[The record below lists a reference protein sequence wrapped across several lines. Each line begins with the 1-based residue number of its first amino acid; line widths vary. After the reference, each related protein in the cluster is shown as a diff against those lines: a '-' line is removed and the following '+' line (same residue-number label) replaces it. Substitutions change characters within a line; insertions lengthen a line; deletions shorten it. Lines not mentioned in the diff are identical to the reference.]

1 MNLKKIEAIKS
12 PLLIKHVL
20 STCWNFADETSSY
33 DEEYGRDIHIEL
45 FNRESYTVYTAQ
57 TESDIDELGVW
68 NCIKLVINHERFHF
82 GEVYTEIE
90 PFKVANTVN
99 SIASY
104 HLLGKSEHLTRGAWD
119 RVLTAEDCKKIQK
132 ELRAYIKGLGDWT
145 DFWTEV
151 CDENDVQMTNC
162 GIVKQR

>member
-20 STCWNFADETSSY
+20 STCWNFANETAY
-33 DEEYGRDIHIEL
+33 CEEYGFDIHNEL
-45 FNRESYTVYTAQ
+45 FNLESYTVYTAQ

-68 NCIKLVINHERFHF
+68 NCINLVRNHEKFHF

-90 PFKVANTVN
+90 PFKVANMVN
-99 SIASY
+99 YIAGY
-104 HLLGKSEHLTRGAWD
+104 HLLGKSEHLISDAWD
-119 RVLTAEDCKKIQK
+119 RVLTAKDCKIIQK